1 MSDEK
6 EKESQKVE
14 RQEEMQAQEGL
25 QEGEWKQ
32 KKGKNES
39 YVFEWMM
46 ILLIVSILL
55 AAYLKVDL
63 SFLDEYK
70 GFYLINYGNE
80 MIKFMTE

>member
-1 MSDEK
+1 
-6 EKESQKVE
+6 
-14 RQEEMQAQEGL
+14 
-25 QEGEWKQ
+25 
-32 KKGKNES
+32 
-39 YVFEWMM
+39 MM

-80 MIKFMTE
+80 MIKFMTEWL